1 MSLIDDYSAYL
12 IDLDGVMYRGETPV
26 PRAGEVIA
34 QMQNRGLDL
43 LFLTNNS
50 AATPEMYVRKLAG
63 MGVAVE
69 ARNVMNSAQ
78 ALYRYIEENFET
90 GGKTCF
96 LIGGAGLE
104 QEIENSGMKLLVGE
118 AAKHVDFVIVG
129 WDRSFDYE
137 KLKTASLAI
146 RNGAVYLAANKDATY
161 PMAVEIWP
169 GAGAIVAAVT
179 TAAGRE
185 PVKSIGKPDPYMVRL
200 GLERLG
206 ALEKDALMIGDRLE
220 TDILAGNAAGVD
232 TLLVLSGISS
242 REDVEKSGITP
253 TYVLDSLASM
263 L

>member
-1 MSLIDDYSAYL
+1 MSLLEKYSAFL
-12 IDLDGVMYRGETPV
+12 IDLDGVMYRGDSPV
-26 PRAGEVIA
+26 PGVGEVIA
-34 QMQNRGLDL
+34 QMQKRGLDI

-50 AATPEMYVRKLAG
+50 SATPEMYVRKLDG
-63 MGVAVE
+63 MGVVVE

-78 ALYRYIEENFET
+78 ALSRYIEENFET
-90 GGKTCF
+90 SGKTCF

-104 QEIENSGMKLLVGE
+104 QEIENSGMNLLVGD

-129 WDRSFDYE
+129 WDRDFDYE

-146 RNGAVYLAANKDATY
+146 RNGAVYLSANKDATY
-161 PMAVEIWP
+161 PMPDEIWP

-185 PVKSIGKPDPYMVRL
+185 PAKSIGKPDTYMVRL

-206 ALEKDALMIGDRLE
+206 VQEKDALMIGDRLE
-220 TDILAGNAAGVD
+220 TDIEAGNAAGVD
-232 TLLVLSGISS
+232 TLLVLTGIST
-242 REDVEKSGITP
+242 REDVERTGITP
-253 TYVLDSLASM
+253 TFVLDSLASM